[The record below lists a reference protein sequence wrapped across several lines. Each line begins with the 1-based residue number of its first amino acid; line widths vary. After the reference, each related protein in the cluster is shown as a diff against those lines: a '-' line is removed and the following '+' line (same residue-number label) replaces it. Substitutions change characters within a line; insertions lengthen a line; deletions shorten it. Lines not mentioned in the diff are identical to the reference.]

1 MDLNRLLFD
10 HQIAL
15 MRAAA
20 TRCTDALAAHLN
32 DAADH
37 AGRIVALRD
46 RMGAT
51 APMPL
56 PCS

>member
-1 MDLNRLLFD
+1 MDLNKLLFD
-10 HQIAL
+10 HQTAL

-20 TRCTDALAAHLN
+20 ARCKDALAAHLN
-32 DAADH
+32 DAASH
-37 AGRIVALRD
+37 AGLIIALRD